1 MRAKKRAG
9 AGMGWQ
15 LPADADAA
23 NAVAA
28 PSARADIIFTAER
41 TNRSL
46 QDTASSIAV
55 VTGEDAEAL
64 AGAQSTYD
72 LLERVPNVVATRG
85 ANSAPAVRGIDGA
98 GPAVGGNAFFAGT
111 RPRPTFLLDWRA
123 LTPTASGRLGQEGGR
138 PG

>member
-1 MRAKKRAG
+1 MAY
-9 AGMGWQ
+9 
-15 LPADADAA
+15 AA
-23 NAVAA
+23 NTVAA
-28 PSARADIIFTAER
+28 PSDRADIIVTAER

-46 QDTASSIAV
+46 QDTASSVAV

-98 GPAVGGNAFFAGT
+98 GPAVGGHAFFAGT
-111 RPRPTFLLDWRA
+111 RPRLNFLLAGRA
-123 LTPTASGRLGQEGGR
+123 LTFNESIYDRKSVM
-138 PG
+138 

>member
-1 MRAKKRAG
+1 MMTG
-9 AGMGWQ
+9 AVMMWQ
-15 LPADADAA
+15 LPAMAYA
-23 NAVAA
+23 NTAAA
-28 PSARADIIFTAER
+28 PSDRADIIVTAER

-46 QDTASSIAV
+46 QDTASSVAV

-111 RPRPTFLLDWRA
+111 RPRLNRSEEHTSELQSLMRI
-123 LTPTASGRLGQEGGR
+123 TY
-138 PG
+138 